1 MAAPGAPATA
11 SNLAV
16 QGMLL
21 AAMAIWGVNLSAV
34 KALTSSLDLMVVAT
48 SRMLVALAMLSLL
61 VAPGAR
67 RLLALDRRRLAGLAV
82 CALLMVYANQILFA
96 SGLAR
101 TTATNAAIVM
111 ACTPLVSSLVAAVL
125 LREPAGWR
133 RIVGIAVGFA
143 GVAVVILNRQGA
155 GLAPSRVGD
164 LLLLSSVLCF
174 AIGGA
179 MVQRLSRGLSALE
192 VSWVVHAVGVAML
205 CAHVWLGGIDLL
217 TPIAAAGPV
226 AWALIAFSGIGATA
240 LAAIAWNRAIATM
253 GVARTALWFYWV
265 PVFGLAFAAAVLGEP
280 LSGWHGVGLAA
291 VLVGSSIAMRS
302 AVTASKP

>member
-1 MAAPGAPATA
+1 MAAPGAPPTA